1 LLVLLLFQPSAD
13 NLNTLSC
20 ETYYYCRNAPF
31 PRQKLMR
38 RKIKLTQ
45 AERLPR
51 YEQGRRRLPSRF
63 IVTGLLFLLPLGV
76 LLYDFQGEIG
86 RGIQVARLERDG
98 VAYSRPLSALL
109 LDSVQ
114 SDSDPSRLPAVA
126 SDMAIMDEADST
138 YGQTLGTHDDWC
150 QLQAEWRRLN
160 EPDLT
165 MEQKRE
171 RQTHFEQ
178 GLADLLTTTGN
189 TSNLILDP
197 DMDSNYTMDTVIAQL
212 PQIIISSGQTN
223 AAAALL
229 PTGSA
234 TLPPV
239 DQERIITLR
248 GQINAPMVAVRYDIG
263 QATGAAPLLSPV
275 LTGPTQN
282 LDTAVQ
288 AYMGAIQDD
297 INSMSHPRTPPSP
310 RAVYQTGRQYDQAA
324 FGSLD
329 GLLAQRIAVFSER
342 RGRVFSLAAVCTFF
356 ALLFFGGL
364 YRVTMKTLRQA
375 QEAERRIAEAA
386 SREVDMRLQTVISS
400 VPVVVFALD
409 TRGVFTFSDG
419 QGLSA
424 LGLTPGEVVG
434 RSIFEVYAGEAEM
447 LDPVPVALAGFP
459 HTWTYEVRGRH
470 HETHMT
476 PLHDDDGTL
485 TGVVGVAYDLTEH
498 KRLERQLAHQAFH
511 DSLTGLPNRAL
522 FVDRLNHA
530 LARSERQQSAVAVLF
545 VDLDNFKVVN
555 DSLGHSVGDALL
567 SEVAARLGACARAGD
582 TVARLGG
589 DEFTLLLEDLPG
601 RAAATEVAS
610 RIAES
615 LAVPLTLEGRTFTVT
630 ASIGLALSS
639 LTKSGTLLTESGVL
653 GTSGNDLLREAD
665 VAMYQAKNGGK
676 ARWVV
681 FDRGMNSQAQERME
695 LEGDLRHAIAAST
708 ASAQSKASVSGE
720 LVLHYQPIVDLDTGI
735 LVEVE
740 ALARWRHPKR
750 GLILPLKFIP
760 IAEECGMIADL
771 GQWVLR
777 EACRQ
782 THRWQQDHPQD
793 IPLVV
798 GVNLSLRQLEN
809 PDLVP
814 QIARIL
820 AETRLPPACLKLEI
834 TESVMMGDTEN
845 TIACLQALKELGV
858 RIAVDDFGT
867 GYSSMAYLSAF
878 PLDTLK
884 IDRAFVS
891 RLNQPD
897 GLAIVQAIVTLAY
910 SLGLE
915 ITSEGI
921 ETEAQ
926 WHELQALG
934 CHLGQ
939 GYFFA
944 SPQTAEALEARL
956 VALTSEDRRAQ
967 TWQAAGAFRP
977 AVEL

>member
-1 LLVLLLFQPSAD
+1 MKRTKS
-13 NLNTLSC
+13 
-20 ETYYYCRNAPF
+20 
-31 PRQKLMR
+31 
-38 RKIKLTQ
+38 TQ
-45 AERLPR
+45 IEIPR
-51 YEQGRRRLPSRF
+51 YTQGRRRLPSRF
-63 IVTGLLFLLPLGV
+63 VLTGLLFLLPLGV

-86 RGIQVARLERDG
+86 RGIHTARLERDG
-98 VAYSRPLSALL
+98 VAYSRPLTALL

-114 SDSDPSRLPAVA
+114 SDSDPSRQPAVA
-126 SDMAIMDEADST
+126 ADVAAMDQADQK
-138 YGQTLGTHDDWC
+138 YGQKLSTHDDWC
-150 QLQAEWRRLN
+150 ELRAEWYRLH
-160 EPDLT
+160 EPGLT
-165 MEQKRE
+165 LEQARE
-171 RQTHFEQ
+171 RQTYFEQ

-189 TSNLILDP
+189 TSDLILDP
-197 DMDSNYTMDTVIAQL
+197 EMDSYYTMDTCIAQL
-212 PQIIISSGQTN
+212 PKIVISAGQTN

-229 PTGSA
+229 PTGTSV
-234 TLPPV
+234 LPPV
-239 DQERIITLR
+239 DQEGLIVLR
-248 GQINAPMVAVRYDIG
+248 GQINTPMAAVRYDIG
-263 QATGAAPLLSPV
+263 QVTSATPSLARALNGPVGSLQTAAQ
-275 LTGPTQN
+275 G
-282 LDTAVQ
+282 
-288 AYMGAIQDD
+288 YMGAIQQITFDGISSD
-297 INSMSHPRTPPSP
+297 SSKKSHPAPPSP
-310 RAVYQTGRQYDQAA
+310 RAVYQAGRDYDHAA
-324 FGSLD
+324 LSSLD
-329 GLLAQRIAVFSER
+329 GLLAQRIAVFEER
-342 RGRVFSLAAVCTFF
+342 RSRVFSVTAVCTFF
-356 ALLFFGGL
+356 ALLFFAGL
-364 YRVTMKTLRQA
+364 YKVTMKTLRQA

-409 TRGVFTFSDG
+409 PHGIFTFADG

-424 LGLTPGEVVG
+424 LEITPSEMVG
-434 RSIFEVYAGEAEM
+434 RSIFDVYAGEAEM
-447 LDPVPVALAGFP
+447 LDPVHVALAGFP

-522 FVDRLNHA
+522 FLDRLTHA
-530 LARSERQQSAVAVLF
+530 LARSERHGTAVAVLF

-555 DSLGHSVGDALL
+555 DSLGHSVGDSLL
-567 SEVAARLGACARAGD
+567 SEVASRLEDCARAGD

-589 DEFTLLLEDLPG
+589 DEFTLLLEDLPS
-601 RAAATEVAS
+601 RAAATEVAA
-610 RIAES
+610 RIADA
-615 LAVPLTLEGRTFTVT
+615 LALPLTLEGRTFSVT

-639 LTKSGTLLTESGVL
+639 LSAEGALE
-653 GTSGNDLLREAD
+653 TSGDDLLREAD
-665 VAMYQAKNGGK
+665 VAMYQAKNSGK

-681 FDRGMNSQAQERME
+681 FDRGMNSNAQERME
-695 LEGDLRHAIAAST
+695 LEGDLRHAIAAG
-708 ASAQSKASVSGE
+708 APPRDADADCGE
-720 LVLHYQPIVDLDTGI
+720 LILHYQPIVDMDTGI

-740 ALARWRHPKR
+740 ALVRWQHPKR
-750 GLILPLKFIP
+750 GLIPPLKFIP
-760 IAEECGMIADL
+760 IAEECGMITDL

-798 GVNLSLRQLEN
+798 GVNLSVRQLE
-809 PDLVP
+809 PGLVP

-820 AETRLPPACLKLEI
+820 AETRLPPSCLKLEI
-834 TESVMMGDTEN
+834 TESVMMGNTEN
-845 TIACLQALKELGV
+845 TISCLRALKALGV

-891 RLNQPD
+891 RLHQPD

-910 SLGLE
+910 TLGLE

-926 WHELQALG
+926 WQELQALG

-944 SPQTAEALEARL
+944 APQTAEALEARL
-956 VALTSEDRRAQ
+956 VALTSEDRRTQ
-967 TWQAAGAFRP
+967 FWQAAGSFRP

>member
-1 LLVLLLFQPSAD
+1 
-13 NLNTLSC
+13 
-20 ETYYYCRNAPF
+20 
-31 PRQKLMR
+31 MR
-38 RKIKLTQ
+38 KMKTTQ
-45 AERLPR
+45 AELPR
-51 YEQGRRRLPSRF
+51 HEQGRRRLPVRF
-63 IVTGLLFLLPLGV
+63 SVTGLLFLLPLAV

-86 RGIQVARLERDG
+86 RGIHTAGLERDG
-98 VAYSRPLSALL
+98 VAYSRPLTALL
-109 LDSVQ
+109 LDCVQ
-114 SDSDPSRLPAVA
+114 SDSDPAARPAVA
-126 SDMAIMDEADST
+126 ADMAAMEQADRK
-138 YGQTLGTHDDWC
+138 YGQTLSTHDDWC
-150 QLQAEWRRLN
+150 RLQSEWHRLQ
-160 EPDLT
+160 EPNLT
-165 MEQKRE
+165 PEQKRE
-171 RQTHFEQ
+171 RQTYFEQ

-197 DMDSNYTMDTVIAQL
+197 EMDSYYTMDTCIAQV
-212 PQIIISSGQTN
+212 PKIVISSGQTN

-234 TLPPV
+234 VLPPV
-239 DQERIITLR
+239 DQERIVTLR
-248 GQINAPMVAVRYDIG
+248 GQVSAPMLAIRYDIG
-263 QATGAAPLLSPV
+263 QAAGARLALSGS
-275 LTGPTQN
+275 TEA

-288 AYMGAIQDD
+288 AYVGAIQDD
-297 INSMSHPRTPPSP
+297 INSMSHPKTPPSP
-310 RAVYQTGRQYDQAA
+310 RSVYQAGRDYDRAA
-324 FGSLD
+324 LSSLD
-329 GLLAQRIAVFSER
+329 GLLAQRIAVFAER
-342 RGRVFSLAAVCTFF
+342 RSRVSSLAAVCTFF
-356 ALLFFGGL
+356 ALLFFAGL
-364 YRVTMKTLRQA
+364 YRVTMTTLRQA

-424 LGLTPGEVVG
+424 LGLAPGEVVG

-447 LDPVPVALAGFP
+447 LDPVPIALAGFP

-522 FVDRLNHA
+522 FLDRLTHA
-530 LARSERQQSAVAVLF
+530 LARSERQGSAVAVLF

-601 RAAATEVAS
+601 RSAATEVAA
-610 RIAES
+610 RIADA

-630 ASIGLALSS
+630 ASIGLALSC
-639 LTKSGTLLTESGVL
+639 LTDEGALETKGALE
-653 GTSGNDLLREAD
+653 TSGDDLLREAD

-708 ASAQSKASVSGE
+708 PSSEAASLGGS
-720 LVLHYQPIVDLDTGI
+720 LILHYQPIVDMDTGI

-740 ALARWRHPKR
+740 ALVRWRHPNR
-750 GLILPLKFIP
+750 GLIPPLKFIP

-771 GQWVLR
+771 DQWVLR

-782 THRWQQDHPQD
+782 TYRWQQDHPQD

-809 PDLVP
+809 PGLVP
-814 QIARIL
+814 QIARVL
-820 AETRLPPACLKLEI
+820 AETRLPPSCLKLEI

-910 SLGLE
+910 TLGLE

-926 WHELQALG
+926 WQELQALG

-944 SPQTAEALEARL
+944 APQTAEALEARL
-956 VALTSEDRRAQ
+956 AALSSDDRRTQ
-967 TWQAAGAFRP
+967 VWQAAGSFRP

>member
-1 LLVLLLFQPSAD
+1 MFLLLAFISAD
-13 NLNTLSC
+13 NLSTLAGESHYNQRHSAYS
-20 ETYYYCRNAPF
+20 TAT
-31 PRQKLMR
+31 M
-38 RKIKLTQ
+38 RKIKLTR
-45 AERLPR
+45 AEIARH
-51 YEQGRRRLPSRF
+51 EQGRRRLPSRF
-63 IVTGLLFLLPLGV
+63 IVTGLLFLLPLAV

-86 RGIQVARLERDG
+86 RGLHVARLERDG
-98 VAYSRPLSALL
+98 VAYSRPLTALL

-114 SDSDPSRLPAVA
+114 SDSDPSKQPAVGA
-126 SDMAIMDEADST
+126 DIAAMDQADQK
-138 YGQTLGTHDDWC
+138 YGQTLSTNDDWC
-150 QLQAEWRRLN
+150 RLRAEWLRLHEAN
-160 EPDLT
+160 LT
-165 MEQKRE
+165 PEQQRE

-197 DMDSNYTMDTVIAQL
+197 EMDSYYTMDTCITQIPQIVIAT
-212 PQIIISSGQTN
+212 GQTN

-234 TLPPV
+234 VLPPV
-239 DQERIITLR
+239 DQERIVTLR
-248 GQINAPMVAVRYDIG
+248 GQVSAPMVTIRYDIG
-263 QATGAAPLLSPV
+263 QVTKATPV
-275 LTGPTQN
+275 LRPALCVPTQA
-282 LDTAVQ
+282 LDTDVQ
-288 AYMGAIQDD
+288 AYVGAIQDD
-297 INSMSHPRTPPSP
+297 VNSMSHPKTPPSP
-310 RAVYQTGRQYDQAA
+310 VAVYQASRDYDQAA
-324 FGSLD
+324 LRSLD
-329 GLLAQRIAVFSER
+329 GLLAQRIAVFAER
-342 RGRVFSLAAVCTFF
+342 RDRVFSVTAVCTFF
-356 ALLFFGGL
+356 ALLFFAGL
-364 YRVTMKTLRQA
+364 YRVTMTTLRQA

-409 TRGVFTFSDG
+409 TRGVFTFADG

-424 LGLTPGEVVG
+424 LETTPAEMVG
-434 RSIFEVYAGEAEM
+434 RSIFDVYAGEAEM
-447 LDPVPVALAGFP
+447 LDPVPIALAGFA

-522 FVDRLNHA
+522 FLDRLAHA
-530 LARSERQQSAVAVLF
+530 LARSERQGSAVAVLF

-567 SEVAARLGACARAGD
+567 SEVAARLGACARTGD

-589 DEFTLLLEDLPG
+589 DEFTLLLEDLPC
-601 RAAATEVAS
+601 RAGATDVAA
-610 RIAES
+610 RIADA
-615 LAVPLTLEGRTFTVT
+615 LAEPLTLEGRTFSVT

-639 LTKSGTLLTESGVL
+639 LTDAGTP
-653 GTSGNDLLREAD
+653 GTSGDDLLREAD

-676 ARWVV
+676 ARWMV

-708 ASAQSKASVSGE
+708 PSADAASQISDAQGGD
-720 LVLHYQPIVDLDTGI
+720 LILHYQPIVDLDTGI

-740 ALARWRHPKR
+740 ALVRWRHPSR
-750 GLILPLKFIP
+750 GLIPPLKFIP

-809 PDLVP
+809 PGLVP

-820 AETRLPPACLKLEI
+820 AETRLPPSCLKLEI

-845 TIACLQALKELGV
+845 TIACLEALKALGV

-910 SLGLE
+910 TLGLE

-921 ETEAQ
+921 ETETQ

-944 SPQTAEALEARL
+944 APQTAEALEARL
-956 VALTSEDRRAQ
+956 VALTSDDRRVQ

-977 AVEL
+977 AVKL

>member
-1 LLVLLLFQPSAD
+1 MKNRAAAETLDELDLILTKAAALLLSKPSAD

-20 ETYYYCRNAPF
+20 DQTLPSHT
-31 PRQKLMR
+31 PMRQSKS
-38 RKIKLTQ
+38 TQ
-45 AERLPR
+45 SNSLR

-63 IVTGLLFLLPLGV
+63 SLTGLLFLLPLGV

-86 RGIQVARLERDG
+86 RGIHTARMERNG

-114 SDSDPSRLPAVA
+114 SDSDPSLCPAVTT
-126 SDMAIMDEADST
+126 DMAAMEQADQK
-138 YGQTLGTHDDWC
+138 YGQTLSTHDDWC
-150 QLQAEWRRLN
+150 ELRAEWHRLH
-160 EPDLT
+160 EPGLAPDQ
-165 MEQKRE
+165 ERE

-189 TSNLILDP
+189 NSSLILDP
-197 DMDSNYTMDTVIAQL
+197 EMDSYYTMDTCITQVPKIAINTG
-212 PQIIISSGQTN
+212 QIN
-223 AAAALL
+223 AVAALL
-229 PTGSA
+229 PTGSLV
-234 TLPPV
+234 LPPV
-239 DQERIITLR
+239 DQERITTLR
-248 GQINAPMVAVRYDIG
+248 GQVSEPMDGIRYDIG
-263 QATGAAPLLSPV
+263 QAEGATPALRRTLSV
-275 LTGPTQN
+275 PTQA
-282 LDTAVQ
+282 LATAVQ
-288 AYMGAIQDD
+288 AYVGAIQDE
-297 INSMSHPRTPPSP
+297 INSSSHSQMPPL
-310 RAVYQTGRQYDQAA
+310 AVYQAGREYDQAA
-324 FGSLD
+324 LSSLD
-329 GLLAQRIAVFSER
+329 GLLEQRITVLEER
-342 RGRVFSLAAVCTFF
+342 RSRVFFVTAVCTFF
-356 ALLFFGGL
+356 ALLFFAGL

-386 SREVDMRLQTVISS
+386 SREVDVRLQTVISS

-409 TRGVFTFSDG
+409 PQGVFTFADG

-424 LGLTPGEVVG
+424 LGLTVPEIVG
-434 RSIFEVYAGEAEM
+434 HSIFEVYAGEAEM
-447 LDPVPVALAGFP
+447 LDAVPVALAGFP

-522 FVDRLNHA
+522 FLDRLTHA
-530 LARSERQQSAVAVLF
+530 LARSERQGSAVAVLF

-601 RAAATEVAS
+601 RADATEVAA
-610 RIAES
+610 RIADA
-615 LAVPLTLEGRTFTVT
+615 LAVPLTLEGRTFSVT

-639 LTKSGTLLTESGVL
+639 LSGAGALE
-653 GTSGNDLLREAD
+653 TSGDDLLREAD
-665 VAMYQAKNGGK
+665 VAMYQAKNSGK
-676 ARWVV
+676 ARWMV

-695 LEGDLRHAIAAST
+695 LEGDLRHAIAAGAPPCAET
-708 ASAQSKASVSGE
+708 ECGE
-720 LVLHYQPIVDLDTGI
+720 LILHYQPIVDMDTG
-735 LVEVE
+735 LLLEVE
-740 ALARWRHPKR
+740 ALVRWRHPKR
-750 GLILPLKFIP
+750 GLIPPLKFIP

-782 THRWQQDHPQD
+782 TYRWQQDHPQD

-798 GVNLSLRQLEN
+798 GVNLSVRQLEN
-809 PDLVP
+809 PALVA

-820 AETRLPPACLKLEI
+820 AETRLPPSCLKLEI
-834 TESVMMGDTEN
+834 TESVMMGNTEN
-845 TIACLQALKELGV
+845 TIACLKSLKALGV

-891 RLNQPD
+891 RLDQPD

-910 SLGLE
+910 TLGLE
-915 ITSEGI
+915 VTCEGI

-926 WHELQALG
+926 WQELQALG

-956 VALTSEDRRAQ
+956 VALTSEDRRTQ
-967 TWQAAGAFRP
+967 VWQAAGAFRP